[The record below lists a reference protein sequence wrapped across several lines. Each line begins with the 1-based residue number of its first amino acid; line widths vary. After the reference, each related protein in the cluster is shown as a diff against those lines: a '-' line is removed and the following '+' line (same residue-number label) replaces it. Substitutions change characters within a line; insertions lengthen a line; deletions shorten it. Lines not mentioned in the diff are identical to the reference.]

1 MDQYIQLLFSI
12 CQYTYQQPPSVPLAI
27 TALYWR
33 AWQILLIITALDP
46 KGFGLLAWEK
56 YATLRLLMEMVIT
69 DDYNYPPQSSVTNEM
84 NIEQF
89 RNFETQACFYEKQEI
104 LEFENGFEVKQG
116 SKIIRTEANSKL
128 IGQVMKLDPT

>member
-1 MDQYIQLLFSI
+1 MVHYIQLLFSI
-12 CQYTYQQPPSVPLAI
+12 CQYTYQQLPSVPLAI

-56 YATLRLLMEMVIT
+56 YPTLRLLIEMVIT
-69 DDYNYPPQSSVTNEM
+69 DDYNYPPQSSVTDEM

-128 IGQVMKLDPT
+128 IG